1 MSFARTQVRLGN
13 GINELGRGAD
23 DVDSLLLDKI
33 ENDVS
38 VREKRRAVIQR
49 QRSPAGQ
56 SGYQPVPHHPAAG
69 REIKKPIIGAQ
80 SHVQLLLLKVLQ
92 QRPASTVDN
101 TLGHTRGS

>member
-23 DVDSLLLDKI
+23 DVDSLLIDKI
-33 ENDVS
+33 ENDVC